1 MEREQYLD
9 FLIPRRFRQ
18 SIVGRSECQPA
29 AEPDPRRLER
39 CFFSAGTPG
48 IARRQSGT
56 APGVIRFERPGGG
69 PSLESDFAPGV
80 EALDRLIA
88 AYPRRIPF
96 AALWQ
101 QVLDS
106 IATPLSGVPEV
117 ALRESLLRFL
127 FNAAAGG
134 FVSWHTVEPRGT
146 RTPGERPEAFVPARV
161 RAMVGVEIP
170 NLQHRV
176 LRLEE
181 RWTRELLVL
190 CDGRRERPQLL
201 AELESRVTAAGDLG
215 DPAWNQI
222 QADPDGALRRLADL
236 ALFVA

>member
-1 MEREQYLD
+1 
-9 FLIPRRFRQ
+9 
-18 SIVGRSECQPA
+18 
-29 AEPDPRRLER
+29 
-39 CFFSAGTPG
+39 
-48 IARRQSGT
+48 
-56 APGVIRFERPGGG
+56 
-69 PSLESDFAPGV
+69 LESDFAPGL

-96 AALWQ
+96 AVLWGQ
-101 QVLDS
+101 ILDS

-117 ALRESLLRFL
+117 AFLRESLLRFL
-127 FNAAAGG
+127 FDAAAGG

-146 RTPGERPEAFVPARV
+146 RTPGERPVAFVPARV
-161 RAMVGVEIP
+161 RAADGVEIP

-190 CDGRRERPQLL
+190 CDGRRDRPQLL
-201 AELESRVTAAGDLG
+201 AELESRVTTAGELG
-215 DPAWNQI
+215 DPAWNRI
-222 QADPDGALRRLADL
+222 QADPEGTLRRLADL

>member
-1 MEREQYLD
+1 M
-9 FLIPRRFRQ
+9 RFQR
-18 SIVGRSECQPA
+18 
-29 AEPDPRRLER
+29 PD
-39 CFFSAGTPG
+39 
-48 IARRQSGT
+48 
-56 APGVIRFERPGGG
+56 GG
-69 PSLESDFAPGV
+69 PGLESDFAPGL
-80 EALDRLIA
+80 EALDQLIA

-96 AALWQ
+96 ASLWQ

-106 IATPLSGVPEV
+106 IATIPSAVSE
-117 ALRESLLRFL
+117 AASLRESLLRFL
-127 FNAAAGG
+127 FDAAAGG

-161 RAMVGVEIP
+161 RAVGGVEIP

-190 CDGRRERPQLL
+190 CNGRRDHPRIL
-201 AELESRVTAAGDLG
+201 AELESLVAAAGDLD
-215 DPAWNQI
+215 DPAWIQI
-222 QADPDGALRRLADL
+222 RADPHGVLRRLADL